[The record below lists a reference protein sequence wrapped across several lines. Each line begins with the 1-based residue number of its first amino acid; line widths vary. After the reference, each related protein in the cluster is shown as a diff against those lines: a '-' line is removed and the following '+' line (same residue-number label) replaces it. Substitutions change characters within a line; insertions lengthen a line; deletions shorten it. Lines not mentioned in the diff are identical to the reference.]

1 MKTKLLFTA
10 ALMSAAALYS
20 EQAIGENTMRYLN
33 AVNTSEVVMTAEVNE
48 QQESGV
54 DISKWVLWNSKM
66 ETLASWDQCGWLT
79 DVQGGNFRTYTMPTD
94 ADINKGECPY
104 PNAVERWQGAELK
117 YAANTNILY
126 QKINVPNGDYTVTM
140 WAESQDL
147 GDHTHKGGMFVF
159 ANEVQQDITN
169 HCTLQ
174 QYTLQVTVTD
184 GTLTLGVKTGENGS
198 DDNHVVMAAV
208 TILADQNI
216 IDGISTDNPLDVT
229 GAVKNSSCVAG
240 YGWERDARN
249 ASRFYVVDSRDLDSE
264 AYAGAGIEYWTSET
278 DPTKSAD
285 LIYQDINNLPA
296 GKYKVSAVAMGRKQN
311 ENNVCKEGLYL
322 FANDGESA
330 VTTNVWGKVTVEGI
344 VLADGVL
351 RVGLRAGENNGNN
364 WLTLS
369 QVKVEFVGEDLS
381 AMETALEQ
389 KVTEAHNLANELKDL
404 VPTSYITQ
412 LNEVT
417 NKTCS
422 TSEEYLEAIS
432 EIDKLITDVN
442 EAKAIFNS
450 SYLSVQNYAEY
461 LSGALK
467 ADESAKN
474 KLNETV
480 VSNKEVAFASEDQSV
495 WKEAGNSILEACKA
509 FYDSSDGFVEGVSN
523 LDVTPLM
530 VVNAG
535 FDDKTMDGWTS
546 TVIPNLDY
554 GMPFFDFT
562 KNKPTFDFYQEID
575 VPNGLYNVSVQEHAT
590 IGDKTDLYI
599 QSSEARMTTKMNWN
613 HGGTVEQAAKDWE
626 NDKDRNRV
634 TTGNVLVVDGKVR
647 IGVNVHIGFNGQLFY
662 DNFRLTM
669 VSDGAAEIQNLYDT
683 KLNEAQSISQDNLTE
698 AFKTKLIQA
707 INMPATT
714 LEEKYSAYV
723 ALKEAVS
730 ECSLA
735 GNYLVSIPQLI
746 ESANECLDNS
756 EASKSLKEN
765 LKQLVSQAEGYQEL
779 ATGNELRDC
788 YTQLETALHDYM
800 RVADPVEEYQFDMT
814 FLLINPNVHTWKK
827 GSPATGWYCDL
838 DRGNFQVQS
847 NDKQQGEDEGWKFVE
862 AWTRDVFHQKDGN
875 GWLIYQSVDLPAGA
889 YSLSAY
895 TFGQDPGNN
904 DAQSTD
910 TPSANLS
917 VGYGSTVLAQGEPVE
932 KGTKKLQTF
941 SFMVNEPL
949 TGDKKGKLGIFI
961 NEDNDC
967 SWFGINDMKLVKVA
981 PTTLSLSE
989 ENTSLGIDSDTYGN
1003 VTVDRTLKADSW
1015 NTFCVPFAMTAE
1027 QLAANKIEE
1036 VRKLENTVENGGS
1049 VVLNF
1054 SDPVTEIEAG
1064 VPYIVKVSDAV
1075 SQITVNGAVVKV
1087 ADPAP
1092 LEEGSVNM
1100 LGNYGKINITG
1111 YDKYFIS
1118 DNKFYRAADK
1128 NIIVKGFRAY
1138 ITMDQAAAGVNQMLI
1153 NIDGN
1158 VTAIEDV
1165 LGEDVDAT
1173 VNVYTID
1180 GVCVKSGVKSS
1191 EALDGLR
1198 KGIYIVNGKKVVK

>member
-33 AVNTSEVVMTAEVNE
+33 AVNTSEVVMTADVNE

-79 DVQGGNFRTYTMPTD
+79 DVEGGNFRTYAMPTN

-159 ANEVQQDITN
+159 ANEEQQDITN

-184 GTLTLGVKTGENGS
+184 GILTFGVKTGENGS

-229 GAVKNSSCVAG
+229 GAVKNSSCVAE

-249 ASRFYVVDSRDLDSE
+249 GSRFYVVNSPDLNSE
-264 AYAGAGIEYWTSET
+264 AYAGAGIEYWASET
-278 DPTKSAD
+278 NPTKNAD

-369 QVKVEFVGEDLS
+369 QVEVEFVGEDLS
-381 AMETALEQ
+381 AMATALEQ
-389 KVTEAHNLANELKDL
+389 KVTEAHNLANELTDL
-404 VPTSYITQ
+404 VPTSYITR

-450 SYLSVQNYAEY
+450 SYLSVQNYAER
-461 LSGALK
+461 LSEALK
-467 ADESAKN
+467 ADESAKS

-480 VSNKEVAFASEDQSV
+480 ASNKEVAFASEDQSV
-495 WKEAGNSILEACKA
+495 WKEAGNSILEACKV
-509 FYDSSDGFVEGVSN
+509 FYGSSDGFVEGVSN

-530 VVNAG
+530 VANAG
-535 FDDKTMDGWTS
+535 FDDKTMDGWNCTY
-546 TVIPNLDY
+546 TPNLDY
-554 GMPFFDFT
+554 GMPFYGFT
-562 KNKPTFDFYQEID
+562 QWWQPTFDFYQEVN

-599 QSSEARMTTKMNWN
+599 QSSEARMTAKMNWN

-626 NDKDRNRV
+626 NDKDRNRA

-683 KLNEAQSISQDNLTE
+683 KLKEAQSISQDNLTE
-698 AFKTKLIQA
+698 AFKTKLTNA
-707 INMPATT
+707 IDMPATT

-730 ECSLA
+730 ECGLA

-756 EASKSLKEN
+756 EASKTLKEN
-765 LKQLVSQAEGYQEL
+765 LKLAVSVAGGYREL

-800 RVADPVEEYQFDMT
+800 KVADPVGEYQFDMT
-814 FLLINPNVHTWKK
+814 FLLTNPDLTNL
-827 GSPATGWYCDL
+827 PAWSQQAGWYTDTDKTIQCMHNSEVVSEDGKDAFYEIYAGSRTPMPEGNIL
-838 DRGNFQVQS
+838 YQKTVLAPGSYLMTAYAYGKGVNDNYTGNLSGNFFAGETKGDAVTAEKLTQGSVKFVQS
-847 NDKQQGEDEGWKFVE
+847 NEQE
-862 AWTRDVFHQKDGN
+862 
-875 GWLIYQSVDLPAGA
+875 I
-889 YSLSAY
+889 
-895 TFGQDPGNN
+895 
-904 DAQSTD
+904 
-910 TPSANLS
+910 
-917 VGYGSTVLAQGEPVE
+917 
-932 KGTKKLQTF
+932 
-941 SFMVNEPL
+941 
-949 TGDKKGKLGIFI
+949 KLGLYSDGTGTA
-961 NEDNDC
+961 N
-967 SWFGINDMKLVKVA
+967 WAGIGYMKLYKVA

-1027 QLAANKIEE
+1027 QLAANKITE

-1054 SDPVTEIEAG
+1054 SEPVTEIEAG
-1064 VPYIVKVSDAV
+1064 VPYIVKVGEAV
-1075 SQITVNGAVVKV
+1075 SQITVNGVAVKV
-1087 ADPAP
+1087 AEPAP
-1092 LEEGSVNM
+1092 LEVGSVNM
-1100 LGNYGKINITG
+1100 QGNYGKMSITG
-1111 YDKYFIS
+1111 DQYFIS

-1128 NIIVKGFRAY
+1128 DVTVKGFRAY
-1138 ITMDQAAAGVNQMLI
+1138 ITLDEVMVGVNQMLI

-1165 LGEDVDAT
+1165 LGEDVDAI

>member
-33 AVNTSEVVMTAEVNE
+33 AVNTSEVVMTADVNE

-79 DVQGGNFRTYTMPTD
+79 DVEGGNFRTYAMPTN

-240 YGWERDARN
+240 FGWSKNTLN
-249 ASRFYVVDSRDLDSE
+249 ASASYNVNNSALDSE
-264 AYAGAGIEYWTSET
+264 DYKGIGIEYWTGSNN
-278 DPTKSAD
+278 PTKNAD
-285 LIYQDINNLPA
+285 LIYQEIDNLPA
-296 GKYKVSAVAMGRKQN
+296 GKYKVSAVAMGRNQGGGD
-311 ENNVCKEGLYL
+311 VCEGGLYL
-322 FANDGESA
+322 FANDGEST

-344 VLADGVL
+344 VLADGIL

-364 WLTLS
+364 WLAIS
-369 QVKVEFVGEDLS
+369 QVEVEFVGEDLT
-381 AMETALEQ
+381 AMATALEQ
-389 KVTEAHNLANELKDL
+389 KVTEAHNLANELKNL

-495 WKEAGNSILEACKA
+495 WKEAGISILEACKA

-554 GMPFFDFT
+554 GMPFFNFT

-599 QSSEARMTTKMNWN
+599 QSSEARMTAKMNWN

-626 NDKDRNRV
+626 NDKDRNRA

-669 VSDGAAEIQNLYDT
+669 VSDGAAEIQNLYNN
-683 KLNEAQSISQDNLTE
+683 KLNEAKSISQDNLTE
-698 AFKTKLIQA
+698 AFKTKLTNA

-714 LEEKYSAYV
+714 LEGKYSAYV
-723 ALKEAVS
+723 ALKEVVS

-756 EASKSLKEN
+756 EASETPKEN
-765 LKQLVSQAEGYQEL
+765 LKLAVSVAGGYREL

-800 RVADPVEEYQFDMT
+800 RVADPVGEYQFDMT
-814 FLLINPNVHTWKK
+814 FLLINPNVHTWRG

-847 NDKQQGEDEGWKFVE
+847 NKDQQGEDEGWEFVE
-862 AWTRDVFHQKDGN
+862 AWTGGVFHQKDGN
-875 GWLIYQSVDLPAGA
+875 GWLIYQSVDLPVGA

-989 ENTSLGIDSDTYGN
+989 ENTSLGIESDTYGN
-1003 VTVDRTLKADSW
+1003 VTVERSLKADSW

-1027 QLAANKIEE
+1027 QLAANKITE

-1054 SDPVTEIEAG
+1054 SEPVTEIEAG
-1064 VPYIVKVSDAV
+1064 VPYIVKVGEAV
-1075 SQITVNGAVVKV
+1075 SQITVNGVAVKV
-1087 ADPAP
+1087 AEPAP
-1092 LEEGSVNM
+1092 LEVGSVNM
-1100 LGNYGKINITG
+1100 QGNYGKMSITG
-1111 YDKYFIS
+1111 DRYFIS

-1128 NIIVKGFRAY
+1128 NVTVKGFRAY
-1138 ITMDQAAAGVNQMLI
+1138 ITLDEVMIGVNQMLI

-1165 LGEDVDAT
+1165 LGEDVDAK

>member
-79 DVQGGNFRTYTMPTD
+79 DVEGGNFRTYTMPTD

-159 ANEVQQDITN
+159 ANEEQQDITN

-240 YGWERDARN
+240 FGWSKNTLN
-249 ASRFYVVDSRDLDSE
+249 ASASYNVNNSALDSE
-264 AYAGAGIEYWTSET
+264 DYKGIGIEYWTGSNN
-278 DPTKSAD
+278 PTKNAD
-285 LIYQDINNLPA
+285 LIYQEIYNLPA
-296 GKYKVSAVAMGRKQN
+296 GKYKVSAVAMGRNQGGGD
-311 ENNVCKEGLYL
+311 VCEEGLYL
-322 FANDGESA
+322 FANDGEST

-344 VLADGVL
+344 VLADGIL

-364 WLTLS
+364 WLAIS
-369 QVKVEFVGEDLS
+369 QVEVEFVGEDLT
-381 AMETALEQ
+381 AMATALEQ
-389 KVTEAHNLANELKDL
+389 KVTEAHNLANELTDL
-404 VPTSYITQ
+404 VPTSYITR

-461 LSGALK
+461 LSEALK
-467 ADESAKN
+467 ADESAKS

-480 VSNKEVAFASEDQSV
+480 ASNKEVAFASEDQSV
-495 WKEAGNSILEACKA
+495 WKEAGNSILEACKV
-509 FYDSSDGFVEGVSN
+509 FYESSDGFVEGVSN

-530 VVNAG
+530 VANAG
-535 FDDKTMDGWTS
+535 FDDKTMDGWNCTY
-546 TVIPNLDY
+546 TPNLDY

-562 KNKPTFDFYQEID
+562 QWWQPTFDFYQEVN

-599 QSSEARMTTKMNWN
+599 QSSEARMTAKMNWN

-626 NDKDRNRV
+626 NDKDRNRA

-683 KLNEAQSISQDNLTE
+683 KLKEARSISQDNLTE
-698 AFKTKLIQA
+698 AFKTKLTNA

-730 ECSLA
+730 ECGLA

-756 EASKSLKEN
+756 EASKTLKEN
-765 LKQLVSQAEGYQEL
+765 LKLAVSVAGGYREL

-800 RVADPVEEYQFDMT
+800 KVADPVGEYQFDMT
-814 FLLINPNVHTWKK
+814 FLLTNPDLTNL
-827 GSPATGWYCDL
+827 PAWSQQAGWYTDTDKTIQCMHNSEVVSEDGK
-838 DRGNFQVQS
+838 DAFYEIYAGSRTPMPEGNILYQKTVLTPGSYLMTAYAYGKGVNDNYTGNLSGNLFAGETKGDAVTAEKLTQGSVKFVQS
-847 NDKQQGEDEGWKFVE
+847 NEQE
-862 AWTRDVFHQKDGN
+862 
-875 GWLIYQSVDLPAGA
+875 I
-889 YSLSAY
+889 
-895 TFGQDPGNN
+895 
-904 DAQSTD
+904 
-910 TPSANLS
+910 
-917 VGYGSTVLAQGEPVE
+917 
-932 KGTKKLQTF
+932 
-941 SFMVNEPL
+941 
-949 TGDKKGKLGIFI
+949 KLGLYSDGTGTA
-961 NEDNDC
+961 N
-967 SWFGINDMKLVKVA
+967 WAGIGYMKLYKVA

-1003 VTVDRTLKADSW
+1003 VTVDRTLKKADSW

-1027 QLAANKIEE
+1027 QLAANKITE

-1054 SDPVTEIEAG
+1054 SEPVTEIEAG
-1064 VPYIVKVSDAV
+1064 VPYIVKVGEAV
-1075 SQITVNGAVVKV
+1075 SQITVNGVAVKV
-1087 ADPAP
+1087 AEPAP
-1092 LEEGSVNM
+1092 LEVGSVNM
-1100 LGNYGKINITG
+1100 LGNYGQMSITG
-1111 YDKYFIS
+1111 DQYFIS

-1128 NIIVKGFRAY
+1128 KVTVKGFRAY
-1138 ITMDQAAAGVNQMLI
+1138 ITLDEVMVGVNQMLI

-1165 LGEDVDAT
+1165 LGEDVDTT

>member
-33 AVNTSEVVMTAEVNE
+33 AVNTSEVVMTADVNE

-159 ANEVQQDITN
+159 ANEEQQDITN

-240 YGWERDARN
+240 FGWSKNTLN
-249 ASRFYVVDSRDLDSE
+249 ASASYNVNNSALDSE
-264 AYAGAGIEYWTSET
+264 DYKGIGIEYWTGSNN
-278 DPTKSAD
+278 PTKNAD
-285 LIYQDINNLPA
+285 LIYQEIYNLPA
-296 GKYKVSAVAMGRKQN
+296 GKYKVSAVAMGRNQGGGD
-311 ENNVCKEGLYL
+311 VCEEGLYL
-322 FANDGESA
+322 FANDGEST

-344 VLADGVL
+344 VLADGIL

-364 WLTLS
+364 WLAIS
-369 QVKVEFVGEDLS
+369 QVEVEFVGEDLT
-381 AMETALEQ
+381 AMATALEQ
-389 KVTEAHNLANELKDL
+389 KVTEAHNLANELTDL

-461 LSGALK
+461 LSEALK
-467 ADESAKN
+467 ADESAKS

-480 VSNKEVAFASEDQSV
+480 ASNKEVAFASEDQSV
-495 WKEAGNSILEACKA
+495 WKEAGNSILEACKV
-509 FYDSSDGFVEGVSN
+509 FYRSSDGFVEGVSN

-530 VVNAG
+530 VANAG
-535 FDDKTMDGWTS
+535 FDDKTMDGWNCTY
-546 TVIPNLDY
+546 TPNLDY

-562 KNKPTFDFYQEID
+562 QWWQPTFDFYQEVN

-599 QSSEARMTTKMNWN
+599 QSSEARMTAKMNWN

-626 NDKDRNRV
+626 NDKDRNRA

-683 KLNEAQSISQDNLTE
+683 KLKEARSISQDNLTE
-698 AFKTKLIQA
+698 AFKTKLTNA

-730 ECSLA
+730 ECGLA

-756 EASKSLKEN
+756 EASKTLKEN
-765 LKQLVSQAEGYQEL
+765 LKLAVSVAGGYREL

-800 RVADPVEEYQFDMT
+800 KVADPVGEYQFDMT
-814 FLLINPNVHTWKK
+814 FLLTNPDLTNL
-827 GSPATGWYCDL
+827 PAWSQQAGWYTDTDKTIQCMHNSEVVSEDGK
-838 DRGNFQVQS
+838 DAFYEIYAGSRTPMPEGNILYQKTVLAPGSYLMTAYAYGKGVNDNYTGNLSGNLFAGETKGDAVTAERLTQGSVKFVQS
-847 NDKQQGEDEGWKFVE
+847 NEQE
-862 AWTRDVFHQKDGN
+862 
-875 GWLIYQSVDLPAGA
+875 I
-889 YSLSAY
+889 
-895 TFGQDPGNN
+895 
-904 DAQSTD
+904 
-910 TPSANLS
+910 
-917 VGYGSTVLAQGEPVE
+917 
-932 KGTKKLQTF
+932 
-941 SFMVNEPL
+941 
-949 TGDKKGKLGIFI
+949 KLGLYSDGTGTA
-961 NEDNDC
+961 N
-967 SWFGINDMKLVKVA
+967 WAGIGYMKLYKVA

-1027 QLAANKIEE
+1027 QLAANKITE

-1054 SDPVTEIEAG
+1054 SKPVTEIEAG
-1064 VPYIVKVSDAV
+1064 VPYIVKVGEAV
-1075 SQITVNGAVVKV
+1075 SQITVNGVAVKV
-1087 ADPAP
+1087 AEPAP
-1092 LEEGSVNM
+1092 LEVGSVNM
-1100 LGNYGKINITG
+1100 LGNYGKMSITG
-1111 YDKYFIS
+1111 DQYFIS

-1128 NIIVKGFRAY
+1128 NVTVKGFRAY